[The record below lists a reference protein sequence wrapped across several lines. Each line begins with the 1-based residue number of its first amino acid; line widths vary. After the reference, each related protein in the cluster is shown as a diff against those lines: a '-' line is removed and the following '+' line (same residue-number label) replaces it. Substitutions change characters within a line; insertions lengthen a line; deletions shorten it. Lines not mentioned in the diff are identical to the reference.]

1 MPRYIVFRTVG
12 KLSEEEIQAAGSRSV
27 EAMDLMPEVR
37 WIRSYY
43 SAAEGKIYCE
53 YEAPSAELIF
63 EHARRAGIPIDCA
76 SEVVRELEPAMF
88 R

>member
-1 MPRYIVFRTVG
+1 MPKYIVFRTVG
-12 KLSEEEIQAAGSRSV
+12 KLTEEEIEAASSRSI
-27 EAMDLMPEVR
+27 ETLDLMPEVR

-43 SAAEGKIYCE
+43 SAAEGKLYCE

-63 EHARRAGIPIDCA
+63 EHAQRAGIPFDRA
-76 SEVVRELEPAMF
+76 EVVRELEPAMF

>member
-1 MPRYIVFRTVG
+1 MPKYIVFRTVG
-12 KLSEEEIQAAGSRSV
+12 ELSDEEIEAASLRSI
-27 EAMDLMPEVR
+27 EALDRMLGVR

-43 SAAEGKIYCE
+43 SAEEGKLYCE

-63 EHARRAGIPIDCA
+63 EHAQRAGVPFDNA
-76 SEVVRELEPAMF
+76 VVVRELDPAMF